1 MVLSWLR
8 RAVQPAPISSPVS
21 AVANAALRSKVDEDI
36 PRYPPFMKGLPVRAP
51 EQLVDAQFE
60 LLEQIQSSVIVSKL
74 LYEKHYL
81 GAIRRFAA
89 FAHLLP
95 ASQSHHHRGA
105 GGLLRHSMECGLMA
119 LQGSDKML
127 LDLGKAPSHRREL
140 EPRLQLAAFLGGL
153 CHDAG
158 KPATDVVVT
167 SHDREQVWQPIREN
181 LWDWAQRNGIQSYFL
196 EWRAGRHKQHQAL
209 SNLLADRI
217 ITTETLAWIA
227 EGGTELVV
235 WLMESLNENPTT
247 ENRLF
252 DLVKRADQQSV
263 KRDLETMGAAMAGYE
278 VGVPVERAITDA
290 MRNLVRQG
298 LWTVNQPGA
307 RVWNIGGHIFLVWPA
322 AGHELAAMIRE
333 EGIPGIPRT
342 SDSILDML
350 VERQLAF
357 LPEGQEEA
365 DSLWRIVPDCVKAKI
380 PDIQL
385 QCIRLRSDTLVS
397 SLPIEKTPGV
407 VLQLAATQAPVE
419 AASDHPNEAVQSA
432 EVNEQAGPPPEKK
445 KPRERSKPIAT
456 TATAPE
462 PQEPPPSETKV
473 DAEGARRGPSFPH
486 DPETGEIPER
496 VAEAV
501 QLREEPVAD
510 SKPEEP
516 PAVASKPKQKAG
528 RSDPPNVR
536 FDGAAGEAIKA
547 LVDDLRAGTRKWD
560 LDVRVD
566 SEEHVLIT
574 WPSAFAGY
582 GLTGK
587 VLLEEMTVNEWLWID
602 EDNPLRKL
610 QDFDVGSGDPI
621 KVLRLDHDASY
632 AFLHAARPA
641 VQEKQSSKEQ
651 GAPAGPAPV
660 TRQPPPVETLAA
672 GVDVESVPKAR
683 EEAGVRHAAVGA
695 SVPPRA
701 NAAQQPELEVSEG
714 PAAPTGQ
721 AASKNPSG
729 RSKTRTRK
737 PAPEKSMPSL
747 IPVPHAGQVV
757 PQQEVEKPNLTPAE
771 AQLADQVAKRA
782 SGEQPSTVN
791 APPRIPAVSL
801 EEIIAA
807 LSSGASNESSLKPG
821 WREYALQEARATLG
835 SAGIK
840 VQRPALFALCEL
852 YPERLCMA
860 KGLLLYCPNS

>member
-1 MVLSWLR
+1 MLLSWLK
-8 RAVQPAPISSPVS
+8 RAAQPAPISSPIS
-21 AVANAALRSKVDEDI
+21 AGPIPAPRSKVDEDI
-36 PRYPPFMKGLPVRAP
+36 PRYPPFMKGLPVRDP
-51 EQLVDAQFE
+51 NQLVEAQFE
-60 LLEQIQSSVIVSKL
+60 LLDQIQSSVIVSKV

-158 KPATDVVVT
+158 KPATDVLVT
-167 SHDREQVWQPIREN
+167 SHDREQIWQPIRES
-181 LWDWAQRNGIQSYFL
+181 LWDWAQRNGIHSYFL
-196 EWRAGRHKQHQAL
+196 EWRAGRQKQHQAL

-298 LWTVNQPGA
+298 LWSVNQPGA

-322 AGHELAAMIRE
+322 AGHELASVIRE

-342 SDSILDML
+342 ADSILDML

-357 LPEGQEEA
+357 LPDGQDDA
-365 DSLWRIVPDCVKAKI
+365 DGLWKIVPDCVKAKI

-385 QCIRLRSDTLVS
+385 HCIRLRSDTLVS
-397 SLPIEKTPGV
+397 SLPIEKTPGT
-407 VLQLAATQAPVE
+407 VLQLAAAQSPEAP
-419 AASDHPNEAVQSA
+419 DAVQARESGQAA
-432 EVNEQAGPPPEKK
+432 EPSVQADAPPEKK
-445 KPRERSKPIAT
+445 KTRERSKPVPASPVDPQPAT
-456 TATAPE
+456 PLESAEEAP
-462 PQEPPPSETKV
+462 V
-473 DAEGARRGPSFPH
+473 ARRGPSFAH
-486 DPETGEIPER
+486 DPETGEVLEVVRETSQQAGPTGMDIQ
-496 VAEAV
+496 V
-501 QLREEPVAD
+501 QT
-510 SKPEEP
+510 S
-516 PAVASKPKQKAG
+516 PAQDANAKQKPR
-528 RSDPPNVR
+528 RSDPPSVR
-536 FDGAAGEAIKA
+536 FDGAAGEALKA
-547 LVDDLRAGTRKWD
+547 LIDDLRSGTRKWD
-560 LDVRVD
+560 QDVRVD
-566 SEEHVLIT
+566 PEEHVLIT

-587 VLLEEMTVNEWLWID
+587 VLLEEMTVNEWLWMD

-610 QDFDVGSGDPI
+610 QDFDCGSGDPI
-621 KVLRLDHDASY
+621 KVLRLDHGASY
-632 AFLHAARPA
+632 AFLHAVRPPA
-641 VQEKQSSKEQ
+641 QPTQPSNDQALSVHAAPVSHESSHAEISGGGGDAHVEHQSEAQATVEDSPSR
-651 GAPAGPAPV
+651 APAAAS
-660 TRQPPPVETLAA
+660 TRA
-672 GVDVESVPKAR
+672 
-683 EEAGVRHAAVGA
+683 
-695 SVPPRA
+695 
-701 NAAQQPELEVSEG
+701 AAQQAAIAPIVPEDIQGESAPG
-714 PAAPTGQ
+714 HSKGRRKARPPKATPA
-721 AASKNPSG
+721 
-729 RSKTRTRK
+729 R
-737 PAPEKSMPSL
+737 SMPSL
-747 IPVPHAGQVV
+747 VPVPPAGQ
-757 PQQEVEKPNLTPAE
+757 ETPATAMQAPAMTQAE
-771 AQLADQVAKRA
+771 LQLAAQVEMRA
-782 SGEQPSTVN
+782 SIDQTDKVVR
-791 APPRIPAVSL
+791 PPKVPAVSV
-801 EEIIAA
+801 EEVIAA
-807 LSSGASNESSLKPG
+807 LSGGASAESRLRPG
-821 WREYALQEARATLG
+821 WREYVLQAARATLS

-840 VQRPALFALCEL
+840 IQRPALFALCEQHPDKL
-852 YPERLCMA
+852 SMDR
-860 KGLLLYCPNS
+860 GLLHFCPKS